1 MWGGGER
8 RTLGELQDGRPL
20 LAFAARQEK
29 VQAHL
34 DEEAPNQGEEVQDHQ
49 RGQGLLMSMYDLKV
63 VPTRSN
69 KQGRSRHCSSSSGS
83 LRTTTKVSSAGR
95 RFVIHLKSPPLRDSI
110 PSISLS
116 AWVVKYD
123 FQLIGQSEDAKIRSL
138 PKGGI
143 EHRQYLR
150 LKNAVSERQG
160 ISTAGRPPGGTGE
173 DMPNLDFSQC
183 CANSV
188 AN

>member
-150 LKNAVSERQG
+150 LKNVVASVKGFPRQG
-160 ISTAGRPPGGTGE
+160 GLRVGKGKTCQTLI
-173 DMPNLDFSQC
+173 FSRC